1 MINEDQV
8 EQLAIEWFQ
17 ELGYDY
23 LHGYDIAPDTST
35 PERKNFQEVLLSNRL
50 YTSLTKLNPTLPKTA
65 IDEAVHL
72 LQKPQHATL
81 IQNNRAFHKMLLQ
94 GIPVEVKGK
103 DGSKGDV
110 VKIIDFQNA
119 DNNDFLVV
127 NQFTV
132 KGTKGNRRP
141 DLIVFINGI
150 PLSVIELKNPAD
162 ENADIFKAY
171 NQLQTYKDEIE
182 DLFVY
187 NEALIISDGINARV
201 GSLTATDERY
211 MYWRTI
217 RDETDKPL
225 LEYELDTLIKGFF
238 DKEHLLDYIQNF
250 VLFEDDGKKIIK
262 KIAGYHQFH
271 AVREAIDSVMEASL
285 SGSRRGGVV
294 WHTQGS
300 GKSISMACF
309 AGKLTKQ
316 PEMKNPTLLIVTDRN
331 DLDGQLFATFS
342 SAKMLLGQEP
352 VQVESVEDLRQILE
366 NKPSGGIIFTTIQ
379 KFALKKEESHFP
391 VLSERDNIV
400 VIADEAHRSQYGFDA
415 MLNNETGQFKY
426 GYAQHLRD
434 AVPNATFIGF
444 TGTPIESEDKD
455 TRAVFGDY
463 ISVYDIEDAVAD
475 GATVPIYYESRLA
488 KLDLDAD
495 VLKEIDEDVGELVED
510 EEKSDREKFKSKWSA
525 LEKLVGAKPR
535 IEQIAKDLVEHFEER
550 TAIIEGKG
558 MIVAMSRQI
567 AVELY
572 DAIVALRPEWD
583 SDDPKGDYKK
593 GAIKI
598 IMTGSASDN
607 ANMQKHLYS
616 KQVKKEIE
624 KRFKDPDDELKLVI
638 VRDMWLTGFDAPSVH
653 TMYVDKPMRSHNL
666 MQAIARVNRV
676 FKDKKGGLVVDYIGI
691 ANELKHALKA
701 YTHAGGK
708 GTGTIDTAEA
718 LAEMLKRLEIVQD
731 MYHGFDYS
739 EYMTKAHML
748 LAPAANHILGLEDGK
763 KRYSDEV
770 LALTKAFSLCGTLD
784 DAKTHKEEIA
794 FFQAVKAIIQKSD
807 RKTGK
812 KDDPNKAIK
821 QIIDNA
827 VVSEGVED
835 IFSLVGLDKPNIG
848 ILSEEFLED
857 VANME
862 HKNLAVELLERL
874 LKDEIKAKTKT
885 NIVQEK
891 KFSDRLQATLTQY
904 HNRAIETAKVIE
916 ELIQMAKDFAEANKH
931 GEELGLSFDELA
943 FYDAL
948 AENESAM
955 REMGDE
961 ILKNIAIELTKK
973 LRNSV
978 SVDWQKRESVRAK
991 MRNMIRIILRRYKY
1005 PPDQQ
1010 LEAIKMVMQ
1019 QAEVLSD
1026 EWSHN
1031 EYDASVKSY
1040 AVNNSEGEVLLVAE
1054 PEQGYGKKNSD

>member
-8 EQLAIEWFQ
+8 EQLAIEWFK

-23 LHGYDIAPDTST
+23 LLGYDIAPDSES
-35 PERKNFQEVLLSNRL
+35 PERENYQEVLLSKRL
-50 YTSLTKLNPTLPKTA
+50 HVALAKLNPTLPTSA

-72 LQKPQHATL
+72 LEKPQHATL
-81 IQNNRAFHKMLLQ
+81 IQNNRDFHKMLLQ
-94 GIPVEVKGK
+94 GIAVDVKSE
-103 DGSKGDV
+103 DDTKGEV
-110 VKIIDFQNA
+110 VKLIDFENPA
-119 DNNDFLVV
+119 NNDFLVV
-127 NQFTV
+127 NQFTI

-141 DLIVFINGI
+141 DMIVFINGLPI
-150 PLSVIELKNPAD
+150 SVIELKNPAD
-162 ENADIFKAY
+162 EHADIFKAY

-187 NEALIISDGINARV
+187 NEALVISDGVNARV

-217 RDETDKPL
+217 VDETDKPQ
-225 LEYELDTLIKGFF
+225 LEYELDILIKGFF
-238 DKEHLLDYIQNF
+238 QKKHLLDYIQNF

-271 AVREAIDSVMEASL
+271 AVREAIHSVVEASN
-285 SGSRRGGVV
+285 GGNKRGGVV

-316 PEMKNPTLLIVTDRN
+316 SEMKNPTLLIVTDRN

-342 SAKMLLGQEP
+342 QAKMLLGQEP
-352 VQVESVEDLRQILE
+352 VQCESVADLRETLA

-379 KFALKKEESHFP
+379 KFSLQKDESSFP

-434 AVPNATFIGF
+434 AIPNATFIGF
-444 TGTPIESEDKD
+444 TGTPIESEDRD
-455 TRAVFGDY
+455 TRSVFGDY

-488 KLDLDAD
+488 KLDLDSD
-495 VLKEIDEDVGELVED
+495 VLKEIDDDVGDLD
-510 EEKSDREKFKSKWSA
+510 IGEEVSDREKFKSKWSA
-525 LEKLVGAKPR
+525 LEKLVGSEPR
-535 IEQIAKDLVEHFEER
+535 IKQIAKDLVEHFEDR
-550 TAIIEGKG
+550 TATIDGKG

-567 AVELY
+567 AVDLY
-572 DAIVALRPEWD
+572 NAIVAVRPEWD
-583 SDDPKGDYKK
+583 DEDPTK

-598 IMTGSASDN
+598 IMTGSASDD
-607 ANMQKHLYS
+607 AKLQKHIYS
-616 KQVKKEIE
+616 KQVKKDLERRI
-624 KRFKDPDDELKLVI
+624 KDPEDELKLVI
-638 VRDMWLTGFDAPSVH
+638 VRDMWLTGFDAPSMH
-653 TMYVDKPMRSHNL
+653 TMYIDKPMKSHNL

-691 ANELKHALKA
+691 ANELKAALKT
-701 YTHAGGK
+701 YTGAGGR
-708 GTGTIDTAEA
+708 GTGTIDVAEA
-718 LAEMLKRLEIVQD
+718 MAEMLKRLDIVQN

-739 EYMTKAHML
+739 QYMTKAHML
-748 LAPAANHILGLEDGK
+748 LAPAANHVLGLEDGK
-763 KRYSDEV
+763 KRYLDEV
-770 LALTKAFSLCGTLD
+770 LALTKAYSLCGTLD
-784 DAKTHKEEIA
+784 EAKEHKEEIA
-794 FFQAVKAIIQKSD
+794 FFQAVKSIIQKIIVP
-807 RKTGK
+807 TGAK
-812 KDDPNKAIK
+812 KDPNKAIK

-827 VVSEGVED
+827 VISDGVED
-835 IFSLVGLDKPNIG
+835 IFAMVGLEKPNIG
-848 ILSEEFLED
+848 ILSEGFLED
-857 VANME
+857 VAHMP
-862 HKNLAVELLERL
+862 HKNLAVELLEKL
-874 LKDEIKAKTKT
+874 LKDDIKAKTK
-885 NIVQEK
+885 NNVVQEK
-891 KFSDRLQATLTQY
+891 KFSDRLQATLSQY

-916 ELIQMAKDFAEANKH
+916 ELIEMAKDFAAASKH
-931 GEELGLSFDELA
+931 GEELGLNFDELA

-955 REMGDE
+955 IEMNDE
-961 ILKNIAIELTKK
+961 ILKNIAQELTKK
-973 LRNSV
+973 LRSSV
-978 SVDWQKRESVRAK
+978 TVDWQKRESVRAK
-991 MRNMIRIILRRYKY
+991 MRNLIRIILKRFKY

-1010 LEAIKMVMQ
+1010 PEAIELVMK

-1026 EWSHN
+1026 EWS
-1031 EYDASVKSY
+1031 K
-1040 AVNNSEGEVLLVAE
+1040 
-1054 PEQGYGKKNSD
+1054 

>member
-8 EQLAIEWFQ
+8 EQLAIEWFKD
-17 ELGYDY
+17 LGYDY
-23 LHGYDIAPDTST
+23 LHGYDIAPDSNS
-35 PERKNFQEVLLSNRL
+35 PERTNFQEVLLSNRL
-50 YTSLTKLNPTLPKTA
+50 HTALSKLNPTLPATA

-94 GIPVEVKGK
+94 GVSVEVKGE
-103 DGSKGDV
+103 DRTKGDV
-110 VKIIDFQNA
+110 VKLIDFQNPER
-119 DNNDFLVV
+119 NDFLVV
-127 NQFTV
+127 NQFTI

-141 DLIVFINGI
+141 DLVVFINGLPI
-150 PLSVIELKNPAD
+150 SVIELKNPAD

-171 NQLQTYKDEIE
+171 NQLQTYKNEIE

-187 NEALIISDGINARV
+187 NEALVISDGIHARV

-217 RDETDKPL
+217 KDETDKPL

-238 DKEHLLDYIQNF
+238 DKAHLMDYVQNF
-250 VLFEDDGKKIIK
+250 VLFEDDGKSIIK

-271 AVREAIDSVMEASL
+271 AVREAIDSVVEASTG
-285 SGSRRGGVV
+285 GSKRGGVV

-352 VQVESVEDLRQILE
+352 VQVDSVAELREVLAD
-366 NKPSGGIIFTTIQ
+366 KPSGGIIFTTIQ
-379 KFALKKEESHFP
+379 KFSLKKEESQFP
-391 VLSERDNIV
+391 VLSQRDNIV

-415 MLNNETGQFKY
+415 MLDKESGQFKY

-434 AVPNATFIGF
+434 AIPNATFIGF

-488 KLDLDAD
+488 KLDLDAE
-495 VLKEIDEDVGELVED
+495 VLKEIDEDVGELD
-510 EEKSDREKFKSKWSA
+510 IGEEQSDREKFKSRWSA
-525 LEKLVGAKPR
+525 LEKLVGSKAR
-535 IEQIAKDLVEHFEER
+535 IEQIAADLVEHFEER

-567 AVELY
+567 AVEFY
-572 DAIVALRPEWD
+572 DAIAALRPQWD
-583 SDDPKGDYKK
+583 SEDPKK
-593 GAIKI
+593 GVIKI
-598 IMTGSASDN
+598 IMTGSASDD

-624 KRFKDPDDELKLVI
+624 KRIKDPEDELKLVI
-638 VRDMWLTGFDAPSVH
+638 VRDMWLTGFDAPSMH
-653 TMYVDKPMRSHNL
+653 TMYIDKPMKSHNL

-691 ANELKHALKA
+691 ANELKHALKT

-718 LAEMLKRLEIVQD
+718 LAEMLKRLEIVQNL
-731 MYHGFDYS
+731 YHGFDYS

-748 LAPAANHILGLEDGK
+748 LAPATNHVLGLEDGK
-763 KRYSDEV
+763 KRYLDEV

-784 DAKTHKEEIA
+784 GAKVHKEEIA
-794 FFQAVKAIIQKSD
+794 FFQAVKVIIQKSS
-807 RKTGK
+807 KTVTK

-827 VVSEGVED
+827 VVSDGVED

-857 VANME
+857 VAHME

-874 LKDEIKAKTKT
+874 LKDEIKAKSRT
-885 NIVQEK
+885 NVVQEK
-891 KFSDRLQATLTQY
+891 KFSDRLQATLSQY

-916 ELIQMAKDFAEANKH
+916 ELIQMAKDFAAASKH
-931 GEELGLSFDELA
+931 GEALGLNFDELA

-961 ILKNIAIELTKK
+961 ILKNIAIELTTK
-973 LRNSV
+973 LRKSV

-1010 LEAIKMVMQ
+1010 LEAIKMVME

-1026 EWSHN
+1026 EWSQS
-1031 EYDASVKSY
+1031 EYDSGVKAY
-1040 AVNNSEGEVLLVAE
+1040 AVNNSDSEILMVADDAKREYGEKDE
-1054 PEQGYGKKNSD
+1054 

>member
-8 EQLAIEWFQ
+8 EQLAIEWFS

-23 LHGYDIAPDTST
+23 LLGYDIAPDSNQA
-35 PERKNFQEVLLSNRL
+35 ERDNYQEVLLSKRL
-50 YTSLTKLNPTLPKTA
+50 HTALSKLNPTLPSSA

-72 LQKPQHATL
+72 LEKPQHTTL

-94 GIPVEVKGK
+94 GIAVDVKGE
-103 DGSKGDV
+103 DDTKGEV
-110 VKIIDFQNA
+110 VKLIDFENPA
-119 DNNDFLVV
+119 SNDFLVV
-127 NQFTV
+127 NQFTI

-141 DLIVFINGI
+141 DMIIFINGL
-150 PLSVIELKNPAD
+150 PVSVVELKNPAD

-187 NEALIISDGINARV
+187 NEALVISDGVNARV

-217 RDETDKPL
+217 KDETDKPL

-238 DKEHLLDYIQNF
+238 AKEHLLDYIQNF
-250 VLFEDDGKKIIK
+250 VLFEDDGKNIIK

-271 AVREAIDSVMEASL
+271 AVREAIDSVVQAST
-285 SGSRRGGVV
+285 SGSKRGGVV

-300 GKSISMACF
+300 GKSISMVCF

-316 PEMKNPTLLIVTDRN
+316 AEMKNPTLLIVTDRN

-342 SAKMLLGQEP
+342 QAKMLLGQEP
-352 VQVESVEDLRQILE
+352 VQIDSVADLRETLA

-379 KFALKKEESHFP
+379 KFSLKKDESKFP
-391 VLSERDNIV
+391 ILSERDNIV

-434 AVPNATFIGF
+434 AIPNATFIGF
-444 TGTPIESEDKD
+444 TGTPIESEDRD
-455 TRAVFGDY
+455 TRSVFGDY

-488 KLDLDAD
+488 
-495 VLKEIDEDVGELVED
+495 V
-510 EEKSDREKFKSKWSA
+510 SDREKFKSKWSA
-525 LEKLVGAKPR
+525 LEKLVGSEPR
-535 IEQIAKDLVEHFEER
+535 IKQIAQDLVMHFEER
-550 TAIIEGKG
+550 VASIAGKG

-567 AVELY
+567 AVDLY
-572 DAIVALRPEWD
+572 DAIVAIKPEWD
-583 SDDPKGDYKK
+583 NEDPTK

-598 IMTGSASDN
+598 IMTGSASDD
-607 ANMQKHLYS
+607 ASLQKHIYS
-616 KQVKKEIE
+616 KQVKKDLE
-624 KRFKDPDDELKLVI
+624 KRIKDPEDELQLVI
-638 VRDMWLTGFDAPSVH
+638 VRDMWLTGFDAPSMH
-653 TMYVDKPMRSHNL
+653 TMYIDKPMKSHNL

-691 ANELKHALKA
+691 ANELKHALKT
-701 YTHAGGK
+701 YTGAGGR
-708 GTGTIDTAEA
+708 GTGTIDIAEA
-718 LAEMLKRLEIVQD
+718 MAEMLKRLDIVQNL
-731 MYHGFDYS
+731 YHGFDYS

-748 LAPAANHILGLEDGK
+748 LAPAANHLLGLDDGK
-763 KRYSDEV
+763 KRYLDEV
-770 LALTKAFSLCGTLD
+770 LALTKAYSLCGTLD
-784 DAKTHKEEIA
+784 EAKEHKEEIA
-794 FFQAVKAIIQKSD
+794 FFQAVKSIIQKAGVVTSAK
-807 RKTGK
+807 R
-812 KDDPNKAIK
+812 DPNKAIK

-827 VVSEGVED
+827 VISDGVED
-835 IFSLVGLDKPNIG
+835 IFSMVGLEKPNIG
-848 ILSEEFLED
+848 ILSPEFLED
-857 VANME
+857 VAHME
-862 HKNLAVELLERL
+862 HKNLAVELLEKL
-874 LKDEIKAKTKT
+874 LKDNIKAKTK
-885 NIVQEK
+885 NNVVQEK
-891 KFSDRLQATLTQY
+891 KFSDRLQATLLQY

-916 ELIQMAKDFAEANKH
+916 ELIQMAKDFAASSKH
-931 GEELGLSFDELA
+931 GEELGLNFDELA

-955 REMGDE
+955 REMNDE
-961 ILKNIAIELTKK
+961 ILKNIAQELTKK
-973 LRNSV
+973 LRSSV
-978 SVDWQKRESVRAK
+978 TVDWQKRESVRAK
-991 MRNMIRIILRRYKY
+991 MRNLIRIILKKFKY

-1010 LEAIKMVMQ
+1010 PEAIELVMK

-1026 EWSHN
+1026 EWS
-1031 EYDASVKSY
+1031 
-1040 AVNNSEGEVLLVAE
+1040 
-1054 PEQGYGKKNSD
+1054 Q

>member
-8 EQLAIEWFQ
+8 EQLAIAWFKA
-17 ELGYDY
+17 LGYDY
-23 LHGYDIAPDTST
+23 HHGYDIAPDSDT
-35 PERKNFQEVLLSNRL
+35 PERNSYQEVLLSNRL
-50 YTSLTKLNPTLPKTA
+50 HTALTKLNPTLPNSA
-65 IDEAVHL
+65 IDEALHI
-72 LQKPQHATL
+72 LQKPQYPSLT
-81 IQNNRAFHKMLLQ
+81 QNNRAFHKMLLQ
-94 GIPVEVKGK
+94 GIGVEVKQDEVK
-103 DGSKGDV
+103 RGDT
-110 VKIIDFQNA
+110 VKLIDFQNPA
-119 DNNDFLVV
+119 NNDFLAV
-127 NQFTV
+127 NQLTI

-141 DLIVFINGI
+141 DLVVFVNGLPI
-150 PLSVIELKNPAD
+150 SVIELKNPAD

-187 NEALIISDGINARV
+187 NEALVISDGINARV

-217 RDETDKPL
+217 KDETDKPL

-250 VLFEDDGKKIIK
+250 VLFEDDGKNIIK

-271 AVREAIDSVMEASL
+271 AAREAIDSVMEASL

-331 DLDGQLFATFS
+331 DLDGQLFTTFS

-352 VQVESVEDLRQILE
+352 VQIDSVKELREVLE

-379 KFALKKEESHFP
+379 KFALSKDESRFP

-415 MLNNETGQFKY
+415 MLDTESGAFKY

-488 KLDLDAD
+488 KLDLDAE
-495 VLKEIDEDVGELVED
+495 VLKEIDEDVGDLVED
-510 EEKSDREKFKSKWSA
+510 EELSDKERFKSKWSA
-525 LEKLVGAKPR
+525 LEKLVGSKPR
-535 IEQIAKDLVEHFEER
+535 IEQIARDLVEHFEER
-550 TAIIEGKG
+550 TAVIEGKG

-583 SDDPKGDYKK
+583 SKDPKK
-593 GAIKI
+593 GVIKI
-598 IMTGSASDN
+598 IMTGSASDD

-624 KRFKDPDDELKLVI
+624 KRIKDPEDALKLVI
-638 VRDMWLTGFDAPSVH
+638 VRDMWLTGFDAPSMH
-653 TMYVDKPMRSHNL
+653 TMYIDKPMRSHNL

-691 ANELKHALKA
+691 ANELKTALKT
-701 YTHAGGK
+701 YTQSGGK

-718 LAEMLKRLEIVQD
+718 LAEMLKRLEIVQNL
-731 MYHGFDYS
+731 YHGFDYS
-739 EYMTKAHML
+739 AYMTKAHQL

-763 KRYSDEV
+763 KRYADEV

-784 DAKTHKEEIA
+784 EAKAHKEEIA
-794 FFQAVKAIIQKSD
+794 FFQAVKAIIQKSG
-807 RKTGK
+807 RTTTG

-916 ELIQMAKDFAEANKH
+916 ELIQMAKDFAEASKH
-931 GEELGLSFDELA
+931 GEELGLNFDELA

-991 MRNMIRIILRRYKY
+991 MRNMIRIILRRFKY

-1010 LEAIKMVMQ
+1010 LAAIKMVMQ

-1026 EWSHN
+1026 EWTSETPRGYAIN
-1031 EYDASVKSY
+1031 SVRYDPELMA
-1040 AVNNSEGEVLLVAE
+1040 AE
-1054 PEQGYGKKNSD
+1054 EMPGYGKGEDN